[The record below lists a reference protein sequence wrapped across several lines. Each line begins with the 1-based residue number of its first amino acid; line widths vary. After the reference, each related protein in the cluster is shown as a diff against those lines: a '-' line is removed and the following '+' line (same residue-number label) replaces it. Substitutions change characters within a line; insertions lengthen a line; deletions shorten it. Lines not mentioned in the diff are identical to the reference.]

1 MPFRDA
7 SLDHRSRKYGVFA
20 GTYGWHSGCERYIAW
35 SLDDG
40 QLGTEMETEVE
51 KRTQFGLASVETEP
65 LHEKVYREIAR
76 ALISGQ
82 FEPGQKLTSR
92 KLAKE
97 LGTSDMPVRSA
108 LLRLQAL
115 HALNAL
121 PNGSLEV
128 PVMTVEAF
136 SQLTDARKLLE
147 GGATARASALLN
159 GNNLRTVRRLSNE
172 LTEAARKGDIG
183 QYLAANYD
191 FKFSIYRHCG
201 NEALIFLIETLW
213 MQVGP
218 FLRRFAEGFDGDLS
232 GILAI
237 DYHEDALAA
246 LEAGNADA
254 ASAAIIKDIEAGA
267 VYLLAN
273 ARFGD

>member
-1 MPFRDA
+1 M
-7 SLDHRSRKYGVFA
+7 
-20 GTYGWHSGCERYIAW
+20 
-35 SLDDG
+35 
-40 QLGTEMETEVE
+40 E
-51 KRTQFGLASVETEP
+51 KRPQFGLAALETEP
-65 LHEKVYREIAR
+65 LHEKVYREIVR

-136 SQLTDARKLLE
+136 SQLMDARTLLE
-147 GGATARASALLN
+147 GGATARATGLLN
-159 GNNLRTVRRLSNE
+159 GNNLRMVRRLSTE
-172 LTEAARKGDIG
+172 LTEAARAGEIG
-183 QYLAANYD
+183 RYLAANYD

-201 NEALIFLIETLW
+201 NDALLFLIETLW

-218 FLRRFAEGFDGDLS
+218 FLRRFAEGFDGDLA

-246 LEAGNADA
+246 LEAGDAAA
-254 ASAAIIKDIEAGA
+254 ASAAIIRDIQAGA
-267 VYLLAN
+267 TYLLAN
-273 ARFGD
+273 ARFGG

>member
-1 MPFRDA
+1 
-7 SLDHRSRKYGVFA
+7 
-20 GTYGWHSGCERYIAW
+20 
-35 SLDDG
+35 
-40 QLGTEMETEVE
+40 MEDNLE
-51 KRTQFGLASVETEP
+51 KRAQFGLAAMETEP
-65 LHEKVYREIAR
+65 LHEKVYREIVR

-115 HALNAL
+115 QALKLL

-128 PVMTVEAF
+128 PVMTVDAF
-136 SQLTDARKLLE
+136 NQLTDARTLVE
-147 GGATARASALLN
+147 GGATARATVLLN
-159 GNNLRTVRRLSNE
+159 GNYLRVIRRLSAE
-172 LTEAARKGDIG
+172 LTEAARAGEIG
-183 QYLAANYD
+183 RYLAANYD

-201 NEALIFLIETLW
+201 NDALIFLIETLW

-218 FLRRFAEGFDGDLS
+218 FLRRFAGGFDGNLS

-237 DYHEDALAA
+237 DYHEEALAA
-246 LEAGNADA
+246 LEAGDPAA
-254 ASAAIIKDIEAGA
+254 ASAAIVKDIQAGA
-267 VYLLAN
+267 DYLLAN